1 MIPEGDCDC
10 DGSQVDAVGVC
21 GGSCD
26 SDLDGN
32 GLCDAEEGCMYD
44 MAMNYD
50 PEATVDNGTCEFELT
65 DDCPSDVDGS
75 GHVNVNDLLAFLPD
89 YGSFCE

>member
-1 MIPEGDCDC
+1 
-10 DGSQVDAVGVC
+10 
-21 GGSCD
+21 
-26 SDLDGN
+26 
-32 GLCDAEEGCMYD
+32 MYD

-50 PEATVDNGTCEFELT
+50 PEATVDNGTCEFELA